1 MKDLSSVE
9 TLTIPAGVS
18 VKVKARKVTVE
29 GPRGTLHKNVG
40 HVAMDIQ
47 IVSRNEATGK
57 RRTRAR
63 AGKEDLGGRL
73 REESFSGRER
83 GMSRERQGRTGI
95 ADGLG
100 TERERRY
107 DRVRARKDWK
117 ARRMGV

>member
-18 VKVKARKVTVE
+18 IKVKARKVTVE

-47 IVSRNEATGK
+47 VVSRNEATGK

-63 AGKEDLGGRL
+63 AEMGLRESPE
-73 REESFSGRER
+73 REESFSGRGRGDVER
-83 GMSRERQGRTGI
+83 ATKEDSHRERIENGERASLRSRTHLE
-95 ADGLG
+95 GL
-100 TERERRY
+100 EDLE
-107 DRVRARKDWK
+107 
-117 ARRMGV
+117 GVV